1 MLHYAMAS
9 NVTWD
14 EDKRRENI
22 ERRGVDFGEAALIF
36 EGDVVESVDARRD
49 YGEVRYRAL
58 GRVEDQYYMVAY
70 TWRGDN
76 RHIITAWKVGEHG
89 RRRYEEILSGRA

>member
-1 MLHYAMAS
+1 MAS

-36 EGDVVESVDARRD
+36 EGDVVESVDASRD

-89 RRRYEEILSGRA
+89 RRRYEEILSGGA

>member
-1 MLHYAMAS
+1 MAS

-89 RRRYEEILSGRA
+89 RRRYEEILSGGA